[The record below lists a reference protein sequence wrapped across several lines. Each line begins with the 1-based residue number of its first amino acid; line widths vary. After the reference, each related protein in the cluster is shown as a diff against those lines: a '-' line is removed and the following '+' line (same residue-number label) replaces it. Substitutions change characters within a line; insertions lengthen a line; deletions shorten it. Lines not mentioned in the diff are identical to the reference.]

1 MTIQWDESLRLG
13 VPAIDGQHEEIFD
26 YFDKL
31 TDALQRGDAKNEVAD
46 LLAYLADYA
55 ETHFEEEEG
64 LMASVKYPGLNAQL
78 IHHAQFKENIKTLS
92 GLLSADA
99 PLQEIAIKADAIL
112 IRYFILHVR
121 KLDGELVEYVKSHPL

>member
-13 VPAIDGQHEEIFD
+13 VPATDSQHEEIFA

-31 TDALQRGDAKNEVAD
+31 TDALQTGDARKEVAE
-46 LLAYLADYA
+46 LLAFLADYA
-55 ETHFEEEEG
+55 DTHFEDEEG
-64 LMASVKYPGLNAQL
+64 LMVSVKYPGLNAQL
-78 IHHAQFKENIKTLS
+78 MQHAQFKENIKTLA
-92 GLLSADA
+92 GLLSAGV

-121 KLDGELVEYVKSHPL
+121 KLDRDLVDHVKSQPL